1 VAADPEAWLGAE
13 HVGRYGSDTGLLVK
27 LLDAGQRLPVH
38 VHPDRRF
45 AAEHLARP
53 HGKTESWIVVEA
65 EPDAAVYVG
74 FNRDVGADE
83 LIGWARSQDV
93 EAMLAATNRVP
104 VVAGDSVLCPAGT
117 PHAISAG
124 ILVIE
129 LQEPADLSIM
139 MEWASFGLAEQ
150 EATLGLP
157 LEEALACVNRRALP
171 PERLDALRGRP
182 LNSADLIGA
191 AGSLLPAEG
200 DPFFVA
206 ERVDARV
213 SQHLSQS
220 YGVLVVTAGEGRL
233 DTENGGSVPV
243 RRGSTVLIPH
253 AAGPAV
259 LTGTVEGVRCLP
271 AALPLTRRDLTGPA
285 GDEAGEEDDL
295 ARGRHVAG
303 DPGEQQLRGGRPD
316 GRRVLGDHGQ
326 RRGELVG
333 QRELVE
339 ADQRDPARAVAPV
352 VLQPVQDAHRDQVVA
367 GEDRGGRLRQADQRG
382 RRLGRLGPGAQPVPD
397 EGGFRGQPVLR
408 HRLDEAAV
416 PLPHRPDVLAVAQV
430 ADAAV
435 AVPDQVPDRRI
446 RAVPVVHQH
455 GVDLQVGGRPV
466 HADDLDAEILL
477 RAQEPVAAGR
487 RDKDYPVHP
496 PRGERGDDLALA
508 GQAVVRTADEHHA
521 GMQPG
526 GVLHGAGQRGEERVG
541 DVVHQQADRL
551 GRLGM
556 AAELAGGVVAVV
568 PELPDRA
575 FDLSRGLRL
584 HAGLPVD
591 HARDGHQADARDPGD
606 VSHGRSPGHHGL
618 PFYVNVISESRIKT
632 SYQIPFI

>member
-1 VAADPEAWLGAE
+1 VQPIVLGPNMPEMFYRGAGRIDGLRGTSGHEDRPEDWIASVTARFGTDTDGMTRLPDGSLLAEAVAADPEAWLGAE
-13 HVGRYGSDTGLLVK
+13 HVARYGSDTGLLVK

-45 AAEHLARP
+45 AAEHLGRP
-53 HGKTESWIVVEA
+53 HGKTESWIVLEA

-83 LIGWARSQDV
+83 LTGWARSQDV

-104 VVAGDSVLCPAGT
+104 VAAGDSVLCPAGT

-124 ILVIE
+124 ILVVE

-139 MEWASFGLAEQ
+139 MEWASFGLAEP

-171 PERLDALRGRP
+171 PERLEALRGRP
-182 LNSADLIGA
+182 LNSAGLLGA

-206 ERVDARV
+206 ERVGARV
-213 SQHLSQS
+213 DRHLSQS
-220 YGVLVVTAGEGRL
+220 YAVLVVTGGEGRL
-233 DTENGGSVPV
+233 DTRNGGSAAV
-243 RRGSTVLIPH
+243 RRGSTVLIPY

-259 LTGTVEGVRCLP
+259 LAGPVEGVRCLP
-271 AALPLTRRDLTGPA
+271 ARLSLRGDLAGPA
-285 GDEAGEEDDL
+285 GDEAGQEHDL
-295 ARGRHVAG
+295 ARGGHVAG

-333 QRELVE
+333 QGELVE

-367 GEDRGGRLRQADQRG
+367 GEDRGRRLRLADQRG
-382 RRLGRLGPGAQPVPD
+382 RRLGRLGPAAQPVPD
-397 EGGFRGQPVLR
+397 LGGFRGQPVGR
-408 HRLDEAAV
+408 HRLDEPGV
-416 PLPHRPDVLAVAQV
+416 PLPHRPDVLAVAEV

-435 AVPDQVPDRRI
+435 AVPDQVPDRRV
-446 RAVPVVHQH
+446 RALPVVHQH
-455 GVDLQVGGRPV
+455 GVDLQVRGRPV

-477 RAQEPVAAGR
+477 GTQEPVVAGR
-487 RDKDYPVHP
+487 RDEDYPVHP

-508 GQAVVRTADEHHA
+508 GQAVVRAADEHHA

-526 GVLHGAGQRGEERVG
+526 GVLHRAGQRGEERVG
-541 DVVHQQADRL
+541 DVVHQQADGL
-551 GRLGM
+551 GRLGV
-556 AAELAGGVVAVV
+556 AA
-568 PELPDRA
+568 
-575 FDLSRGLRL
+575 
-584 HAGLPVD
+584 
-591 HARDGHQADARDPGD
+591 
-606 VSHGRSPGHHGL
+606 
-618 PFYVNVISESRIKT
+618 
-632 SYQIPFI
+632 